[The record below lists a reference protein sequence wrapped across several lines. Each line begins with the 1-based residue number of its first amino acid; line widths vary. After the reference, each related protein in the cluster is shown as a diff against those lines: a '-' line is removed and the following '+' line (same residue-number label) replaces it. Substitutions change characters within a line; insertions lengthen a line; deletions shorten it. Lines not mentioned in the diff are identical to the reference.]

1 MKLHTHKV
9 CLVLLSLLLL
19 STLNDVAAQDCNP
32 PDAEPGQCCAEA
44 ILTCLTDICFETTP
58 DPPCGGTSSPNFCG
72 GNTLLDNPQYYI
84 LIIEDFPVNISVV
97 VNNCSSGNGGLQM
110 ATLTACPMNGGN
122 NVIDCNGTGT
132 FNWTSTIAS
141 TDGFNIGDQLYLMID
156 GLTGSICDYV
166 LNVTNVF
173 EPGLEGNDPNATGLL
188 VDADIMFDPSPD
200 FCAGQSNV
208 TFSVDLTN
216 IPLATN
222 LDWSFSWDF
231 SETITS
237 SVDGLTI
244 DLPTD
249 LAPGTYMAC
258 VIASNSCTD
267 IPEVCLPFDI
277 FILPPEDGGD
287 IEECSDA
294 EVFFE
299 NPLDG
304 PDIQFVNPYTVDTI
318 VRMQNANSCAF
329 DVSFSVLIHPA
340 YVDPII
346 LDPVLLCQNESYFY
360 PGNGVTYDND
370 FAGEIALQTVQGCD
384 SIVFLEVVNTDV
396 ILGQETIDCNN
407 FPPYGGLYIEFTD
420 TTFIPAS
427 ASYQFLWN
435 NPVTGENYI
444 GNPLVFF
451 PAETGTGD
459 WDLTVELVLGTDTCL
474 YDFGIYTLDHNDFYP
489 LQPLIEGPSTFC
501 EDGSSVFTVDDPQ
514 SDENYQWSVD
524 LSSGSVDPFIGETT
538 TVTWNSGV
546 QSAWVYLIA
555 QNSCGIRL
563 DSIEVFSTPE
573 LDVEIQA
580 APLCPDGVA
589 TLDAV
594 QQGTYIWSTNETTQT
609 IQITDSGTYSVTV
622 DQNGCQGI
630 DEITITEE
638 TAPDPQ
644 LTTGGFCTGSTTTLN
659 PGNFDAYLWST
670 SETSQNIEIDTEG
683 TYSVTVTDSD
693 GCTGVDSIF
702 VPELDELD
710 TGIGNLEYNDCN
722 GVIQTITVA
731 SGFDTYI
738 WSSDPSNNSNSI
750 DINQNGTYSLTVSD
764 GSGCTGDT
772 SFTVNFY
779 PLPEPSI
786 TGSATICPGNTGT
799 IGTQSYTEYLWSTN
813 ETSQSI
819 DVNAGGLYGLT
830 VTDLN
835 GCTGDTSFL
844 VTQENE
850 LSPVISGDAFICPD
864 QNQSTI
870 LDAGT
875 GFDNYIWSTDPDGND
890 VIGTNPT
897 LPVDMAGTYYLNVS
911 ITNSCEGDTFFKVT
925 ENTAPF
931 AIVTPVDT
939 VCQQSA
945 DGVTTLNFATLIT
958 GGDQG
963 GVWSGALPGSGDFA
977 NADFEG
983 VPLGDYT
990 FTYTTASAIAPCA
1003 DEPYTVTITVLDC
1016 GCPSPEFNVPDAL
1029 CNDGDQIDL
1038 DNLIIPGVTEVGG
1051 SWELIPPAGAT
1062 NPAVIEAGNIINAN
1076 GVSAG
1081 VYTLS
1086 YVLANIPSGC
1096 DASIPQSLIITDPP
1110 NSGMEGDPFS
1120 VCVMEDQL
1128 INLADLLTGED
1139 VGGMWTETS
1148 AVSSTGSAFNAIDG
1162 SFNGMN
1168 QVSGSYNFMYEVMGT
1183 GPCESQ
1189 SSEVTVVIEPLPMAD
1204 AGVAGTLTCDNPEL
1218 TLGGNGNSTGAN
1230 ISYSWSN
1237 GNTSLNN
1244 VISNA
1249 GTYILTVT
1257 NTITGCSAIS
1267 DVIIDSMQENPN
1279 IDDIVEMD
1287 VSCADGNDGMIDI
1300 SVSGGQAPYSY
1311 SIDNVNFV
1319 NSNSF
1324 QNLSP
1329 GAYVITVMD
1338 QNGCSSTID
1347 ALIAEPEPLS
1357 VAFES
1362 ANIVLQAQE
1371 SASLV
1376 PIINIDPASIVNYEW
1391 MVDGVPINCPN
1402 CPTLDIEADTE
1413 QVYSLTITDENGCQ
1427 ANATINV
1434 LILIV
1439 RKVYIPNIFSPND
1452 DGINDW
1458 FTVYSND
1465 DVSMVNVLRVFN
1477 RWGALL
1483 FEATDFQANVPEA
1496 GWDGSF
1502 KSQKMQAAV
1511 FVYYV
1516 ELSYKDGESEVFI
1529 GDISI
1534 VE

>member
-1 MKLHTHKV
+1 MKLFNEKV
-9 CLVLLSLLLL
+9 CLLLFPFLFFG
-19 STLNDVAAQDCNP
+19 TLNNVSAQDCNP

-84 LIIEDFPVNISVV
+84 LIIEDFPVTISVV

-132 FNWTSTIAS
+132 FNWNSTIES

-173 EPGLEGNDPNATGLL
+173 EPGLEGNDPNATGFL
-188 VDADIMFDPSPD
+188 VDSDIIFDPLPD

-231 SETITS
+231 SETISS

-258 VIASNSCTD
+258 VIASNSCANS
-267 IPEVCLPFDI
+267 PEVCFPFDI

-287 IEECSDA
+287 IEDCSDA
-294 EVFFE
+294 DVFFE

-304 PDIQFVNPYTVDTI
+304 PDIQFLNPYTVDTI
-318 VRMQNANSCAF
+318 VRMQNAMSCAF

-340 YVDPII
+340 YIDPII
-346 LDPVLLCQNESYFY
+346 LDPILLCQNETYFY
-360 PGNGVTYDND
+360 PGNGTTYDND
-370 FAGEIALQTVQGCD
+370 FAGEIDLQTVQGCD
-384 SIVFLEVVNTDV
+384 SIVFLEVVNTEV

-407 FPPYGGLYIEFTD
+407 FPPYSGFYIEFTD
-420 TTFIPAS
+420 TTFIPTF
-427 ASYQFLWN
+427 ASYEFLWN
-435 NPVTGENYI
+435 NPLTGENYI

-474 YDFGIYTLDHNDFYP
+474 YDFGIYTLDHNEFYP
-489 LQPLIEGPSTFC
+489 LQPLIDGPSTFC
-501 EDGSSVFTVDDPQ
+501 EEGSSVFTVDDPQ

-524 LSSGSVDPFIGETT
+524 LSVGTVDPFIGETT
-538 TVTWNSGV
+538 TVTWNAGV

-555 QNSCGIRL
+555 QNSCGLRL
-563 DSIEVFSTPE
+563 DSLEVFSTPE
-573 LDVEIQA
+573 LDVEIQTDG
-580 APLCPDGVA
+580 LCPGGIA

-594 QQGTYIWSTNETTQT
+594 QQGTYMWSTNETTQT
-609 IQITDSGTYSVTV
+609 IQVTNSGTYSVTV

-630 DEITITEE
+630 DEITISEE
-638 TAPDPQ
+638 IPPDPQ
-644 LTTGGFCTGSTTTLN
+644 MTTGGFCTGSSTILN
-659 PGNFDAYLWST
+659 PGSFDGYLWST
-670 SETSQNIEIDTEG
+670 TETSQSIEVSSEG
-683 TYSVTVTDSD
+683 SYSVTVTDSN
-693 GCTGVDSIF
+693 GCTAIETIF
-702 VPELDELD
+702 VPELDELE
-710 TGIGNLEYNDCN
+710 TGIASLEFNECA
-722 GVIQTITVA
+722 GETQTITVA
-731 SGFDTYI
+731 TGFDSYI
-738 WSSDPSNNSNSI
+738 WSSDPANNTNTI
-750 DINQNGTYSLTVSD
+750 DINQSGVYSLTVSD

-772 SFTVNFY
+772 TFTVNFY
-779 PLPEPSI
+779 PVPEPSI
-786 TGSATICPGNTGT
+786 TGSATICPGNPGM
-799 IGTQSYTEYLWSTN
+799 IGTQSYTQYDWSTN
-813 ETSQSI
+813 ETTQTI
-819 DVNAGGLYGLT
+819 EVTAGGLYGLT

-835 GCTGDTSFL
+835 GCTADTSFM
-844 VTQENE
+844 VTLENE

-864 QNQSTI
+864 QNQSTV
-870 LDAGT
+870 LDAGA
-875 GFDNYIWSTDPDGND
+875 GFDNYIWSTDPDGNN

-897 LPVDMAGTYYLNVS
+897 LPVDMAGTYYLNVN
-911 ITNSCEGDTFFKVT
+911 ITNSCEGDTFFVVT

-931 AIVTPVDT
+931 ATVLSVDT
-939 VCQQSA
+939 VCQQST
-945 DGVTTLNFATLIT
+945 DGITTLNFASLVTD
-958 GGDQG
+958 GDQG
-963 GVWSGALPGSGDFA
+963 GIWSGTLPGAGDFT

-990 FTYTTASAIAPCA
+990 FTYTTASAIAPCT
-1003 DEPYTVTITVLDC
+1003 DEPYTVTITVRDC
-1016 GCPSPEFNVPDAL
+1016 GCPSPDFTAPTTL
-1029 CNDGDQIDL
+1029 CNDGDQLDL
-1038 DNLIIPGVTEVGG
+1038 DDLIIAGVTEDGG
-1051 SWELIPPAGAT
+1051 TWELTAPAGAT
-1062 NPAVIEAGNIINAN
+1062 NPAIIGAGNIISADNIT
-1076 GVSAG
+1076 AG

-1086 YVLANIPSGC
+1086 YVLSNVPNGC
-1096 DASIPQSLIITDPP
+1096 DSSIPQTLLITDPP
-1110 NSGMEGDPFS
+1110 NAGVEAAPQS
-1120 VCVMEDQL
+1120 VCLMVDEL
-1128 INLADLLTGED
+1128 VNLADLLSGED

-1148 AVSSTGSAFNAIDG
+1148 AVSSTGGAFNAING

-1168 QVSGSYNFMYEVMGT
+1168 EAAGSYTFMYEVMGT
-1183 GPCESQ
+1183 SPCSNQ
-1189 SSEVTVVIEPLPMAD
+1189 NSEVTVIVEPLPIAD
-1204 AGVAGTLTCDNPEL
+1204 AGSSGTLTCDNPEL
-1218 TLGGNGNSTGAN
+1218 SLGGNGNSTGVN
-1230 ISYSWSN
+1230 ISYTWSN
-1237 GNTSLNN
+1237 GTTTLNN

-1249 GTYILTVT
+1249 GTYTLTVT
-1257 NTITGCSAIS
+1257 NSNTGCTAIS
-1267 DVIIDSMQENPN
+1267 EVIIDSSQENPS
-1279 IDDIVEMD
+1279 IDGIIEVD
-1287 VSCADGNDGMIDI
+1287 VSCADGADGMIDI
-1300 SVSGGQAPYSY
+1300 SVIGGEGPYSY

-1319 NSNSF
+1319 STNSF
-1324 QNLSP
+1324 QDLAP

-1338 QNGCSSTID
+1338 QNGCSSTMD
-1347 ALIAEPEPLS
+1347 ALIGEPEALAVS
-1357 VAFES
+1357 FETTS
-1362 ANIVLQAQE
+1362 IVLQALDNATLE
-1371 SASLV
+1371 
-1376 PIINIDPASIVNYEW
+1376 PIINVDPATIVSYEW
-1391 MVDGVPINCPN
+1391 MLDGVPINCSN
-1402 CPTLDIEADTE
+1402 CPTLDIAPETE

-1427 ANATINV
+1427 ATASINV

-1439 RKVYIPNIFSPND
+1439 RKVYIPNVFTPNG

-1465 DVSMVNVLRVFN
+1465 DVESVNVLRVFN
-1477 RWGALL
+1477 RWGSLL
-1483 FEATDFQANVPEA
+1483 FEATDFQTNVPEA

-1516 ELSYKDGESEVFI
+1516 EVSYKDGETEVFL

-1534 VE
+1534 IE